1 MLECSPFDRLCCRN
15 STHDDVAATIPN
27 MRTRV
32 AFVSTCSTCSR
43 HILSLLIVMP
53 HAQRAPKGSWR
64 PSSNISTVLQSL
76 QLLLL
81 EPNPDDPLDH
91 DIADE
96 CALVLYSMQNCNI
109 LSRFRKNQP
118 LFAKKS
124 KQHTAT
130 PAKCSQAQTMDAANH
145 SALAA
150 HVVAPD
156 ATTLPPPPSV
166 PLLRS
171 AVV

>member
-1 MLECSPFDRLCCRN
+1 VDSLLSSHISNGVSSLSLSRVLKCSPFDRLCCRN

-43 HILSLLIVMP
+43 HILSPLIVMS
-53 HAQRAPKGSWR
+53 HAHRAPKGSWR

-76 QLLLL
+76 QLLLS

-96 CALVLYSMQNCNI
+96 CARVLYSMQNCNT

-118 LFAKKS
+118 CVCKDG
-124 KQHTAT
+124 
-130 PAKCSQAQTMDAANH
+130 QAAHRVSCQMFSSANH
-145 SALAA
+145 GRCQ
-150 HVVAPD
+150 P
-156 ATTLPPPPSV
+156 
-166 PLLRS
+166 
-171 AVV
+171 